1 MDLRN
6 ELVLQINV
14 NTTRLLLRFARMEL
28 QGCSVIND
36 IWIYYLRENKLDNLF
51 RALSVLLLK
60 KKKEKKP
67 F

>member
-1 MDLRN
+1 
-6 ELVLQINV
+6 
-14 NTTRLLLRFARMEL
+14 MEL

-60 KKKEKKP
+60 KKKKKNLSKTKDVQS
-67 F
+67 FAFARFYQSQHD